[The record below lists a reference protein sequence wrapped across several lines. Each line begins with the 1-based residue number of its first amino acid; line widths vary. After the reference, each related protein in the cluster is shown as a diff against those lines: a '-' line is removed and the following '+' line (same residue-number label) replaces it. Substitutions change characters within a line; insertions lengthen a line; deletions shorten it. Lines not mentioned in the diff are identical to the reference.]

1 MARTGKN
8 NLVYHGE
15 YAFASYL
22 DQIQTSRESDMQE
35 DTTYGDSSRTYVKG
49 QKNGTAS
56 ISGFYDGVGL
66 SAPLD
71 ASLGGSDVPVSIIFG
86 NTVDSKAVI
95 MNALEASVASSS
107 SVTSL
112 NRLDAEY
119 QSAANGLEGGV
130 LLLPSTTTSG
140 AATAYSTIID
150 KGNTD
155 STGGSYANLHVLS
168 AGASGTLDVTVETS
182 TSPTFASA
190 ITTALTFAQATTSAT
205 SEFKDSAV
213 SVNRY
218 NRVKY
223 VTVGGD
229 SAYTLVV
236 TFGHYR

>member
-22 DQIQTSRESDMQE
+22 DQITTSREADALE
-35 DTTYGDSSRTYVKG
+35 DTTYGDSGRTYLKG
-49 QKNGTAS
+49 QRTGTAS
-56 ISGFYDGVGL
+56 ISGFYDNAGL
-66 SAPLD
+66 ADPLD
-71 ASLGGSDVPVSIIFG
+71 ASLGGIDVPVSIVFG
-86 NTVDSKAVI
+86 NAVDSKAVI
-95 MNALEASVASSS
+95 MKAIEASVTSSA
-107 SVTSL
+107 SVTAL
-112 NRLDAEY
+112 TRLDAEY
-119 QSAANGLEGGV
+119 QPSANGLEGGV
-130 LLLPSTTTSG
+130 LVLPSTTTSG
-140 AATAYSTIID
+140 AATAYCTIVD

-155 STGGSYANLHVLS
+155 ETGGSYANLHILA

-182 TSPTFASA
+182 SSATFSSDVS
-190 ITTALTFAQATTSAT
+190 TALTFTQVTTSET

-213 SVNRY
+213 TVKRY

-223 VTVGGD
+223 VTVGGS

>member
-1 MARTGKN
+1 MARTGKT

-22 DQIQTSRESDMQE
+22 DQIATSRESDMLE
-35 DTTYGDSSRTYVKG
+35 DTTFGDSARTYVKG

-56 ISGFYDGVGL
+56 ISGFYDATGL

-71 ASLGGSDVPVSIIFG
+71 ASLGGANVPVSIIFG

-95 MNALEASVASSS
+95 MNALEASVVSSS
-107 SVTSL
+107 SVTAL

-119 QSAANGLEGGV
+119 QPSENGLEGGV
-130 LLLPSTTTSG
+130 LVLPSTTTSG
-140 AATAYSTIID
+140 AATAYSTIVD
-150 KGNTD
+150 KGDTD
-155 STGGSYANLHVLS
+155 TTGGCYANLHVTA

-182 TSPTFASA
+182 SSATFASDVS
-190 ITTALTFAQATTSAT
+190 TALTFTPVTTSET

-213 SVNRY
+213 TVKRY

-223 VTVGGD
+223 VTVGGS